1 MYVLIVFYV
10 LAGKFNTNVDLMQQ
24 EFHSNE
30 LCQVGG
36 TQVIE
41 LIKKSNSDISA
52 SFECIKV

>member
-36 TQVIE
+36 TQIVE
-41 LIKKSNSDISA
+41 LIKKSN
-52 SFECIKV
+52 